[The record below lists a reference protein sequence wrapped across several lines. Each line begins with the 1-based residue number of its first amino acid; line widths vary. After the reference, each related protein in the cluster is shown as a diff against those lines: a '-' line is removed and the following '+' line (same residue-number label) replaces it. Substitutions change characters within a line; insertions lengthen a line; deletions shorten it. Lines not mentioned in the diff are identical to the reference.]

1 MLKTFLT
8 PINSA
13 AYLASVPVAH
23 GVFIRHINYDTGEVA
38 FSLVGPSNVVS
49 PVVNG
54 ITVPG
59 VSEDAVADA
68 VAAVLAGE

>member
-13 AYLASVPVAH
+13 AYLASVPEAH
-23 GVFIRHINYDTGEVA
+23 GVFIHHINYGTGEVA
-38 FSLVGPSNVVS
+38 FSLVGPSNAVS

-54 ITVPG
+54 ITIPD

-68 VAAVLAGE
+68 VAAMLTGE